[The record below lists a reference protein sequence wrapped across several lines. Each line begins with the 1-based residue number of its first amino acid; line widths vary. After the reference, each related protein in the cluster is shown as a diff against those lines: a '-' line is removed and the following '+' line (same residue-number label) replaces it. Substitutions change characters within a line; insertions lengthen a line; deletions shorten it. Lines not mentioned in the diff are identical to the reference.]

1 MRCDGNGR
9 AGYIK
14 QKVSPN
20 LPHLQAAL
28 NQFGPWKA
36 QNPVIS
42 ARWVVDGLNEKIAT
56 IDWKTAAADVER
68 FLGAADRES
77 LKIWSAR
84 FFSTRAAQLPS
95 S

>member
-1 MRCDGNGR
+1 ME
-9 AGYIK
+9 
-14 QKVSPN
+14 
-20 LPHLQAAL
+20 AAL
-28 NQFGPWKA
+28 NQFGPWRA

-42 ARWVVDGLNEKIAT
+42 TRWVIDSLNEKIAT
-56 IDWKTAAADVER
+56 IDWKAAAADVER

-84 FFSTRAAQLPS
+84 FFSSKASQLLS